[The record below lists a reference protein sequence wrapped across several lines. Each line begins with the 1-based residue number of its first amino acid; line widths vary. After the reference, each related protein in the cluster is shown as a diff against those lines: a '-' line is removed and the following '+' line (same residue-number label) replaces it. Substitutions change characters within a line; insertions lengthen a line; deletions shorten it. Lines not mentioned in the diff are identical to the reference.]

1 MTETTNFI
9 ILGIF
14 LSIVIGLIFCYLM
27 ILIKKR
33 SLVKNAVKRIE
44 KQKMKYKIGGRKYNF
59 TGGDDDGFVKEKP
72 IETKPEEPKTKKETK
87 KKIAFVKKLP
97 GKRKKKRKKK

>member
-14 LSIVIGLIFCYLM
+14 LSIVLGLIFGYFL

-33 SLVKNAVKRIE
+33 SLVKNAIKKIE
-44 KQKMKYKIGGRKYNF
+44 KQKMKYRIGGRKIDIL
-59 TGGDDDGFVKEKP
+59 TGEMEKKPKEEAAPLPAKP
-72 IETKPEEPKTKKETK
+72 TKIPKPTKIKSVPPRHKPKTKKKTK
-87 KKIAFVKKLP
+87 K
-97 GKRKKKRKKK
+97 RR